1 MVRLW
6 QERYSEY
13 PCKVCEERKNFWFSL
28 GQDWGCDAWWS
39 LDVISNVR
47 KERNYPPIPYFCTF
61 TFRWTTCFF
70 CIYCCYGIS
79 LVTVT
84 YCSILI
90 DSVLASEYR
99 WRLVVGWY
107 TTWLTVRL
115 LGYYT
120 LSEYYRGGCLQG
132 SCILLVY
139 NKIPKSGWSSLLM

>member
-1 MVRLW
+1 ML
-6 QERYSEY
+6 QFLIFLLLLSGEL
-13 PCKVCEERKNFWFSL
+13 PVC
-28 GQDWGCDAWWS
+28 
-39 LDVISNVR
+39 
-47 KERNYPPIPYFCTF
+47 
-61 TFRWTTCFF
+61 F

-84 YCSILI
+84 YLSVLI
-90 DSVLASEYR
+90 DSVWLLNTI

-120 LSEYYRGGCLQG
+120 LSEYFRGGCLQG

-139 NKIPKSGWSSLLM
+139 N